1 MNESDIKLY
10 TETTTYRKYYTVS
23 KGDTLSGIAARNNT
37 TYMKIYE
44 LNKSLID
51 NENRKRGVATNKMW
65 IYPGQRLL
73 LP

>member
-1 MNESDIKLY
+1 
-10 TETTTYRKYYTVS
+10 
-23 KGDTLSGIAARNNT
+23 
-37 TYMKIYE
+37 MKIYE

-51 NENRKRGVATNKMW
+51 NENRKRGVATSKMW